1 MRGNDICTL
10 CSSTEEER
18 GESRGSGPCSRVVD
32 VLTSDHEHVDCILR
46 VKL

>member
-1 MRGNDICTL
+1 MYPLQFHRGGGGG
-10 CSSTEEER
+10 